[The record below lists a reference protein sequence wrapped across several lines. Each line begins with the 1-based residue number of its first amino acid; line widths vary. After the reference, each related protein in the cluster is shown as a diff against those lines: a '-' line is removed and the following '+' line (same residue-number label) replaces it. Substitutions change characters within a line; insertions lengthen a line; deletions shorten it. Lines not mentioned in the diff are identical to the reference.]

1 MIRIAQDHKVEVRCE
16 IDTLEQA
23 KYYKKPGSEAFLC
36 RWMNSEIRWRSGTG
50 VCGDVKKLA
59 ERNKIEEG
67 NEI

>member
-23 KYYKKPGSEAFLC
+23 KYYKSLGVKHFCVGDEFRNQMAF
-36 RWMNSEIRWRSGTG
+36 WKG

-59 ERNKIEEG
+59 EGIK
-67 NEI
+67 